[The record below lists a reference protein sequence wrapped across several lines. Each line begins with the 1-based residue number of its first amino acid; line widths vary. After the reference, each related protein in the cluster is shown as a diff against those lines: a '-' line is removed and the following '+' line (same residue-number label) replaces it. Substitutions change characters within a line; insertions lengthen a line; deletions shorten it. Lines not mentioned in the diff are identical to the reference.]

1 MAAAVPTLPFV
12 VLQAYKPSAPHDI
25 LAATTAI
32 TRPPASAVPATG
44 GIGNGGGGH
53 NATAAT
59 TMTRSSSSV
68 SLHPP
73 RSVSSDISHLRNPSS
88 SAGTT
93 GGGGGGGGGS
103 AGAGISVSGTSLPA
117 GGRLMSVGMLRS
129 STAPV
134 PQHHSAATTATTPTT
149 ATTATAT
156 STSSGLPSA
165 PTDLSFP
172 TNTFIPATVQA
183 RTLHPQVHYIFENDP
198 LETEILE
205 SVPKSQCITMDFDP
219 RSGVIKNV
227 ESYLTQLQVMDVRLV
242 QSFGLEGQQGQVQ
255 GGTLGG
261 SSSSLSPPFA
271 PASGPGTGTGSGTGA
286 GAVSSSSSASS
297 LKATPT
303 ASGGGGGLADD
314 NRPHSITSPPQQHP
328 SASSPSSSSSGAP
341 TVGGTLLARNNSL
354 NSSTLQSSFKTSRR
368 STDKGNRGDA
378 SVSDDKSSSS
388 VTTTTATTMATK
400 DWTLVIDAVELDR
413 KDQES
418 DSQLLEQ
425 SMVSSLD
432 TDSIPEDYLLHCEA
446 LMKSFSARNTLL
458 RKVIDYA
465 NTTTLPSR
473 TPV

>member
-12 VLQAYKPSAPHDI
+12 TLLAHKPSAPHEI

-32 TRPPASAVPATG
+32 TSPPTPAVPIAG
-44 GIGNGGGGH
+44 RIGVGGGGGGGGGGP

-73 RSVSSDISHLRNPSS
+73 RSGSSDISHLRSASS
-88 SAGTT
+88 SAGLTA
-93 GGGGGGGGGS
+93 GGGVGV
-103 AGAGISVSGTSLPA
+103 GISGSGTSLSA

-134 PQHHSAATTATTPTT
+134 PQHHNPPTT
-149 ATTATAT
+149 ATTSTTTTTAVTT
-156 STSSGLPSA
+156 STSSGIPSA
-165 PTDLSFP
+165 LTDLS
-172 TNTFIPATVQA
+172 TNTPMSTTVQT

-205 SVPKSQCITMDFDP
+205 SIPKSQCITMNFDP

-242 QSFGLEGQQGQVQ
+242 QSFGQEVQQGQVQ
-255 GGTLGG
+255 GVTLGG
-261 SSSSLSPPFA
+261 SSSSLSPPS
-271 PASGPGTGTGSGTGA
+271 ASATGTGVGTGGGA
-286 GAVSSSSSASS
+286 GTEAVSSSSSASS
-297 LKATPT
+297 LKATT
-303 ASGGGGGLADD
+303 TTSGGGGGRGPADD
-314 NRPHSITSPPQQHP
+314 NRTHSITSPPQPNP
-328 SASSPSSSSSGAP
+328 STSSPSSSSSGAP
-341 TVGGTLLARNNSL
+341 TSGGTLLARTNSL
-354 NSSTLQSSFKTSRR
+354 SSSTLQSSFKTSRR
-368 STDKGNRGDA
+368 STDKGTRGDT

-388 VTTTTATTMATK
+388 ATTTATTMATK

-413 KDQES
+413 RDQES

-432 TDSIPEDYLLHCEA
+432 TDSIPEDYILHCDA
-446 LMKSFSARNTLL
+446 LMKSFSARNLLL

-465 NTTTLPSR
+465 NTTTSPTG
-473 TPV
+473 TPP

>member
-12 VLQAYKPSAPHDI
+12 TLLAHKPSAPHEI

-32 TRPPASAVPATG
+32 TSLPTPAVPIAG
-44 GIGNGGGGH
+44 GIGVGGP

-73 RSVSSDISHLRNPSS
+73 RSVSSDISHLRSASS
-88 SAGTT
+88 SAGLTA
-93 GGGGGGGGGS
+93 GGGVGI
-103 AGAGISVSGTSLPA
+103 GISGNGTSLSA

-134 PQHHSAATTATTPTT
+134 PQHHNPPTT
-149 ATTATAT
+149 ATTSTTTTTAIAT

-165 PTDLSFP
+165 LTDLSFP
-172 TNTFIPATVQA
+172 TNTPMSTTVQT

-205 SVPKSQCITMDFDP
+205 SIPKSQCITMDFDP

-242 QSFGLEGQQGQVQ
+242 QSFGQEVQQGQVQ
-255 GGTLGG
+255 GVTLGG

-271 PASGPGTGTGSGTGA
+271 SATGTGVGTGGGA
-286 GAVSSSSSASS
+286 GTEAVSSSSSASS
-297 LKATPT
+297 LKATT
-303 ASGGGGGLADD
+303 TTSGGGGGRGPADD
-314 NRPHSITSPPQQHP
+314 NRTHSITSPPQPNP
-328 SASSPSSSSSGAP
+328 STSSPSSSSSGAP
-341 TVGGTLLARNNSL
+341 TSGGTLLARTNSL
-354 NSSTLQSSFKTSRR
+354 SSSTLQSSFKTSRR
-368 STDKGNRGDA
+368 SPDKGTRGDT

-388 VTTTTATTMATK
+388 ATTTATTMATK

-413 KDQES
+413 RDQES

-432 TDSIPEDYLLHCEA
+432 TDSIPEDYILHCDA
-446 LMKSFSARNTLL
+446 LMKSFSARNLLL

-465 NTTTLPSR
+465 NTTTSPTG
-473 TPV
+473 TPP